1 MNTRLDKIGVKF
13 SATLNMH
20 CKSFSVSSLRM
31 FSKSI
36 KKVILRTVVEISVQI
51 FHYGLVDFFF
61 PFAIHT
67 FIKGP

>member
-13 SATLNMH
+13 SVTSNMH
-20 CKSFSVSSLRM
+20 CKSFSVSSLHI

-36 KKVILRTVVEISVQI
+36 NKVIFRTVMEISVQI

-61 PFAIHT
+61 LSPFT
-67 FIKGP
+67 LL